1 MKTRLLVSVSLALA
15 AALAGPGRLGA
26 ADIVKANNLNSLEL
40 GTSWVGGTAPT
51 AADTAVFDSTFA
63 TVGTLN
69 TAALVQWAGLRVTS
83 PSGAVLINNSTAP
96 NNIGVGAGGLDLSSA
111 TTNLVIRRFQFDASQ
126 TWDIAAGRSFRIG
139 STAATFAPAA
149 NDAANNRVGVFVNN
163 APGGTITKNGAGT
176 VILDMGNVT
185 LGSLNWQVN
194 AGTIA
199 AIWNRTNAFGLGT
212 ITLAGGGLATG
223 TPIAGSLGNWT
234 WDNPIVLQTATTS
247 FIDNQNTGGSDRWLK
262 LESPISGNGNL
273 EFRDTGVGF
282 NNLNQGFI
290 LAGDNT
296 LSGTLTITAAAEVR
310 VGGSAPGNQNN
321 ATGPYG
327 SLGTATIVNN
337 GWLTLARTDFWFTT
351 NHLSG
356 TGSVRI
362 GSEALAG
369 TDAQFVTVYGAWTH
383 TGNTFIHRGT
393 FALGAGSSLPNTAE
407 IYLNAPNVE
416 TTVLDVSALGSYT
429 LGAGRKLIGRGTTGT
444 QAVNGNFTAAAGS
457 VLVPGGSNTFNT
469 LYFYNDLVL
478 GGGTIVMDISS
489 ANWDRLQVGGNFTA
503 TGVTTIQCVQSGP
516 LTTGEYPLIQISG
529 TRGGSTNNFVLTG
542 LLSAGTRQSF
552 SLAYGTPTYPNDIVL
567 VVGGSAPA
575 NLTWVGGT
583 ATNTWDVDGAVNWDN
598 LGVPDK
604 FFNNDAVT
612 FDDSGSTNPPV
623 NLVGTLL
630 PSTVTVNAATD
641 YTFSGPGAIAGVA
654 TLTKSGTG
662 KLTVANTNTYTGVT
676 TVSGGTLAVT
686 NGAAILD
693 TGSVSVNTGGAAF
706 QVAASETIAT
716 LNTVA
721 GTTVDIAAGT
731 LTYTNGS
738 LLGALTGAGTLA
750 RYGTTDTAFGQ
761 LTTADALAF
770 TGTLVLRG
778 STPSLNPGSMQ
789 GATGRFWLHST
800 AGSQLAGTQ
809 FHLDTGASI
818 SNAQDLIIGDWDAD
832 SGNRRLKLASLTGY
846 GSLRGDAGG
855 DGLRHIIVDQAVDT
869 TYHGMI
875 LAHASTH
882 ATPILRGVFF
892 EKQGAGTLTMANVM
906 GRQTASASGTT
917 NADYFLHVGGGK
929 LVLLATNT
937 LDGPITVAGGA
948 TLEIG
953 GAGLLGNGV
962 YNHAI
967 TNDGT
972 LTLNTTG
979 DQTLGG
985 DISGSGSIVKNN
997 GGTLRINGTLTNG
1010 SFTVNGGLLGGAGV
1024 IENAVSLPSASGL
1037 APGAAAG
1044 AIGTLTINNALTL
1057 NAGSTHY
1064 FDVDATNGV
1073 SDRVE
1078 FTTATLAGALV
1089 VSNLSG
1095 PGTLTNGQSF
1105 PIFSAGGTGGFASIT
1120 PAPGAGQ
1127 AWSFNPA
1134 TGLLTVV
1141 PAMDTTP
1148 TNLTLTVSGADLVLS
1163 WPASH
1168 TGWILQ
1174 AQTNTASVGLTTN
1187 GWFDLPGSAAT
1198 NQVTIT
1204 PNKANPTVFYRLR
1217 LP

>member
-15 AALAGPGRLGA
+15 ALAGPGRLGA
-26 ADIVKANNLNSLEL
+26 ADVVKANNLNSLEL

-51 AADTAVFDSTFA
+51 SADTAVFDSTFA
-63 TVGTLN
+63 TVGALN
-69 TAALVQWAGLRVTS
+69 TAALVQWSGVRVTS

-96 NNIGVGAGGLDLSSA
+96 NNVAIGAGGVDLSSA
-111 TTNLVIRRFQFDASQ
+111 TTNLVIRRFQLDASQ
-126 TWDIAAGRSFRIG
+126 TWNIAAGRSFRIG

-149 NDAANNRVGVFVNN
+149 NDAANNRVGVFSNN
-163 APGGTITKNGAGT
+163 APGALITKTGAG
-176 VILDMGNVT
+176 VAYLDMGNTT
-185 LGSLNWQVN
+185 LGNVNWQVN
-194 AGTIA
+194 AGTLA
-199 AIWNRTNAFGLGT
+199 AIWNQANAFGAGT
-212 ITLAGGGLATG
+212 ITLAGGGLAVG
-223 TPIAGSLGNWT
+223 TPVAGSVGNWT
-234 WDNPIVLQTATTS
+234 WNNPITLQTATTS

-262 LESPISGNGNL
+262 LEGPIGGSGNL

-282 NNLNQGFI
+282 NNLNFGFI
-290 LAGDNT
+290 LAGSNT
-296 LSGTLTITAAAEVR
+296 MSGTVTIATNAEVR
-310 VGGSAPGNQNN
+310 VGGTAPGLTTNP
-321 ATGPYG
+321 AGPYG
-327 SLGTATIVNN
+327 GLGTATIVNQ
-337 GWLTLARTDFWFTT
+337 GWLTLARTDFWLTT
-351 NHLSG
+351 NNLSG
-356 TGSVRI
+356 TGSVRV
-362 GSEALAG
+362 GSETLVG

-383 TGNTFIHRGT
+383 TGNTLINRGT
-393 FALGAGSSLPNTAE
+393 LALGAGSSLPNTAE

-416 TTVLDVSALGSYT
+416 TTTLDVSAIAPYT
-429 LGAGRKLIGRGTTGT
+429 LGSGRKLIGRGTTG
-444 QAVNGNFTAAAGS
+444 QQVVNGSLIAAAGS

-469 LYFYNDLVL
+469 LTFNNDLAL
-478 GGGTIVMDISS
+478 NGGTVLMDVSS
-489 ANWDRLQVGGNFTA
+489 ANWDRLQVNGNFSA
-503 TGVTTIQCVQSGP
+503 SGVTTIQCVQSGP
-516 LTTGEYPLIQISG
+516 LTTGEYPLIQIGG

-552 SLAYGTPTYPNDIVL
+552 ALAYGTPTYPNDIVL

-583 ATNTWDVDGAVNWDN
+583 ASNTWNVDGAVNWDN
-598 LGVPDK
+598 AGSPDK
-604 FFNNDAVT
+604 FFNNDAVSFT
-612 FDDSGSTNPPV
+612 DSGSTNPPV
-623 NLVGTLL
+623 NLVGVLL
-630 PSTVTVNAATD
+630 PATVTVNASTD
-641 YTFSGPGAIAGVA
+641 YTFSGPGAIAGAA
-654 TLTKSGTG
+654 TLTKSGPG

-676 TVSGGTLAVT
+676 TVSGGTLAVSS
-686 NGAAILD
+686 GAAIPD
-693 TGSVSVNTGGAAF
+693 AGTVNVDTGGAAF

-721 GTTVDIAAGT
+721 GTTVDVAAGT

-750 RYGTTDTAFGQ
+750 RYGTADTALGQ
-761 LTTADALAF
+761 LTSVDALAF
-770 TGTLVLRG
+770 TGTLRLRG

-818 SNAQDLIIGDWDAD
+818 SNAQDVIVGDWDAD
-832 SGNRRLKLASLTGY
+832 SGNRRLKLASLSGY
-846 GSLRGDAGG
+846 GSLRSDAGG
-855 DGLRHIIVDQAVDT
+855 DGVRHIIVDQAVDT

-882 ATPILRGVFF
+882 TTPFRRSVWF
-892 EKQGAGTLTMANVM
+892 EKLGAGTLTMANVM

-917 NADYFLHVGGGK
+917 NADYFLNVGGGK

-937 LDGPITVAGGA
+937 LDGPITVASGA
-948 TLEIG
+948 TLEVG

-962 YNHAI
+962 YPHAI
-967 TNDGT
+967 TNHGT
-972 LTLNTTG
+972 LTFNSTA
-979 DQTLGG
+979 DQTLAGE
-985 DISGSGSIVKNN
+985 ISGSGGIVKNN
-997 GGTLRINGTLTNG
+997 PGTLRINGTLTNG
-1010 SFTVNGGLLGGAGV
+1010 SFTINGGLLGGAGV
-1024 IENAVSLPSASGL
+1024 IQNAVSLPAASGL
-1037 APGAAAG
+1037 APGPTAG

-1078 FTTATLAGALV
+1078 FTSATLAGSLV

-1105 PIFSAGGTGGFASIT
+1105 AIFSAGGTGGFASIT

-1127 AWSFNPA
+1127 TWSFNPA

-1141 PAMDTTP
+1141 PAMNTTP
-1148 TNLTLTVSGADLVLS
+1148 TNLNFTVSGGDLVLS